1 MEKLTPRSFQI
12 IDLVVQGVKSGQIAK
27 RLSLSHA
34 YVSQIMSAPQFQHQL
49 AMRREKVQDRMDG
62 QIVDS
67 TIEASNKLKK
77 HAIDAANKM
86 VELLDNGSANLQKS
100 AAAEILDRTG
110 VKTDDK
116 AQVAAAVIVIDD
128 KSAAVIKQALLTD
141 QK

>member
-1 MEKLTPRSFQI
+1 
-12 IDLVVQGVKSGQIAK
+12 
-27 RLSLSHA
+27 
-34 YVSQIMSAPQFQHQL
+34 
-49 AMRREKVQDRMDG
+49 MDG

-128 KSAAVIKQALLTD
+128 KSAAVIKQALAVD
-141 QK
+141 NKS